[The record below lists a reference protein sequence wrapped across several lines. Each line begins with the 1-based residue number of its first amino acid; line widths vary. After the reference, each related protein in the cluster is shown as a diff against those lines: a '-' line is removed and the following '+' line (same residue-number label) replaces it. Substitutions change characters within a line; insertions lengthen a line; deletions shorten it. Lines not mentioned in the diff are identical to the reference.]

1 MKKQILKI
9 ISIVGLIFIQNLL
22 AGTLASTQKEYQ
34 EIVDSFKLIDTS
46 KKELSRTYKINGEKI
61 KLELEKQDDTEN
73 FQFVQQ
79 IIILNDKNLGEP
91 NYWHTIDKYDQKLLF
106 VSCIAP
112 DKKTVLASLV
122 RSSTYYKKTKEKYV
136 RYAGFVSAVNEM
148 NKNSWQGNYG
158 IEGEG
163 GLFDKKHSAG
173 AETSIPTYNPKEFY
187 PYFNEQRI
195 LARLYETGTCDKEA
209 TEKANIE
216 VLVGDKWI
224 PQEQSWN
231 IKDEISNNANSSIQN
246 PSLTQNQ
253 LLENVKSNQK
263 VFIENINEVLKAQ
276 ELSTKTLQKYNDI
289 AYYLQQ
295 ANANEEAIFLLEKII
310 EKFPNRTVAYLN
322 LADAYAGIDNKEKAK
337 ENYEKY
343 INLMK
348 QDNKEAKIP
357 KRVLEYK

>member
-1 MKKQILKI
+1 MKNILLVTFLFVNYMNAELITKEQLLEESYNETQSSKIENFKTKDFELNFEKYGLWINKNEEEDSNGHLFLNTQSLKVYFILNNNKTLLFQEDVFKPYGQNVIILVCKQSSFKTILFIQSQFGDSSNIYPWFISFNPHIYEINKGVIINNSEIVNKYFYGMEYIKRKI
-9 ISIVGLIFIQNLL
+9 IDDSEYSQN
-22 AGTLASTQKEYQ
+22 
-34 EIVDSFKLIDTS
+34 
-46 KKELSRTYKINGEKI
+46 
-61 KLELEKQDDTEN
+61 
-73 FQFVQQ
+73 
-79 IIILNDKNLGEP
+79 
-91 NYWHTIDKYDQKLLF
+91 
-106 VSCIAP
+106 
-112 DKKTVLASLV
+112 
-122 RSSTYYKKTKEKYV
+122 
-136 RYAGFVSAVNEM
+136 
-148 NKNSWQGNYG
+148 
-158 IEGEG
+158 
-163 GLFDKKHSAG
+163 
-173 AETSIPTYNPKEFY
+173 FY
-187 PYFNEQRI
+187 PYYNEQRI
-195 LARLYETGTCDKEA
+195 IARLYETGTCDKEL
-209 TEKANIE
+209 TQKANIE
-216 VLVGDKWI
+216 VLIEDKWI

-276 ELSTKTLQKYNDI
+276 ELTTKTLQKYNDI

-322 LADAYAGIDNKEKAK
+322 LADAYNGINENEKAK

-348 QDNKEAKIP
+348 QDNRESKIP